1 MDKDMNMGMGLGMDI
16 DMNMTTTTEAPGGPI
31 YPHSATLFAA
41 ISACVFVVI
50 GVLGNLITL
59 LALLK
64 SPTIREHATTA
75 FVISLSISDL
85 LFCSFSLPLTAV
97 RYFQESWTFGTTL
110 CSIFP
115 VIFYG
120 NVAVSLL
127 SMVGITLNRYIL
139 IACHSRYSQ
148 IYKPKFITL
157 QLLFVWVVSFLLLL
171 PPILGIWGQM
181 GLDEATFSCTILKKD
196 GRSIKKTLFVIGFL
210 LPCLVIIV
218 SYTCIYITVLHQK
231 KKIRNHDNFQIG
243 ANASAAG
250 KGSTGAGGTYMTT
263 TCTRKAREDNRLT
276 VMMVTI
282 FLCFLVC
289 FLPLMLANVVGS
301 ESNTKYPWVHIIASV
316 MAWASSVINPI
327 IYAASNRNY
336 RWERVQLIP
345 NPLFFR
351 VAYYKIFAMLKFWGE
366 PLSPMPSRNY
376 HQSKN
381 SKELSGVIRST
392 PLFHAVQKN
401 SINQMCQTYSV

>member
-1 MDKDMNMGMGLGMDI
+1 MDDGMDVP
-16 DMNMTTTTEAPGGPI
+16 TQSI

-41 ISACVFVVI
+41 ISACVFVTI

-97 RYFQESWTFGTTL
+97 RFFQESWTFGTTL
-110 CSIFP
+110 CKIFP

-148 IYKPKFITL
+148 IYRPKFITL
-157 QLLFVWVVSFLLLL
+157 QLLFVWAVSFLLLL
-171 PPILGIWGQM
+171 PPILGIWGEM
-181 GLDEATFSCTILKKD
+181 GLDKATFSCTILKKD
-196 GRSIKKTLFVIGFL
+196 GKSIKKTLFLIGFL
-210 LPCLVIIV
+210 LPCLVIII
-218 SYTCIYITVLHQK
+218 SYSCIYITVLHQK
-231 KKIRNHDNFQIG
+231 KKIRGHDNFQIG
-243 ANASAAG
+243 AAG
-250 KGSTGAGGTYMTT
+250 GGKTGSTSASGSYVTT
-263 TCTRKAREDNRLT
+263 TSTRKAREDNRLT

-289 FLPLMLANVVGS
+289 FLPLMLANVVDD
-301 ESNTKYPWVHIIASV
+301 ERKTNYPWLHIIASV

-336 RWERVQLIP
+336 R
-345 NPLFFR
+345 
-351 VAYYKIFAMLKFWGE
+351 VAYYKIFALLKFWGE

>member
-1 MDKDMNMGMGLGMDI
+1 MDTDINMGMG
-16 DMNMTTTTEAPGGPI
+16 MNTATGAPPTTI

-41 ISACVFVVI
+41 ISACVFVTI

-110 CSIFP
+110 CKIFP

-157 QLLFVWVVSFLLLL
+157 QLVFVWAVSFLLLL
-171 PPILGIWGQM
+171 PPILGIWGEM
-181 GLDEATFSCTILKKD
+181 GLDEATFSCTILKKE

-243 ANASAAG
+243 ASGAG
-250 KGSTGAGGTYMTT
+250 KGSSAGGSYMTT

-289 FLPLMLANVVGS
+289 FLPLMLANVVDD
-301 ESNTKYPWVHIIASV
+301 ERNTRVPWLHIIASV

-336 RWERVQLIP
+336 R
-345 NPLFFR
+345 
-351 VAYYKIFAMLKFWGE
+351 VAYYKIFALLKFWGE

>member
-1 MDKDMNMGMGLGMDI
+1 MDTDISMGMG
-16 DMNMTTTTEAPGGPI
+16 MNTVTGAPPTTI

-41 ISACVFVVI
+41 ISACVFVTI

-110 CSIFP
+110 CKIFP

-157 QLLFVWVVSFLLLL
+157 QLLFVWAVSFLLLL
-171 PPILGIWGQM
+171 PPILGIWGEM
-181 GLDEATFSCTILKKD
+181 GLDEATFSCTILKKE

-243 ANASAAG
+243 ASAAG
-250 KGSTGAGGTYMTT
+250 KGSSAGGSYMTT

-289 FLPLMLANVVGS
+289 FLPLMLANVVDD
-301 ESNTKYPWVHIIASV
+301 ERNTRVPWLHIIASV

-336 RWERVQLIP
+336 R
-345 NPLFFR
+345 
-351 VAYYKIFAMLKFWGE
+351 VAYYKIFALLKFWGE

>member
-1 MDKDMNMGMGLGMDI
+1 MDMDMTMNMDTMDMQM
-16 DMNMTTTTEAPGGPI
+16 DAPAVTQSI

-41 ISACVFVVI
+41 ISACVFVTI

-97 RYFQESWTFGTTL
+97 RFFQESWTFGTTL
-110 CSIFP
+110 CKIFP

-157 QLLFVWVVSFLLLL
+157 QLLFVWAVSFLLLL
-171 PPILGIWGQM
+171 PPILGIWGEM
-181 GLDEATFSCTILKKD
+181 GLDEATFSCTILKKE
-196 GRSIKKTLFVIGFL
+196 GRSIKKTLFLIGFL

-218 SYTCIYITVLHQK
+218 SYSCIYITVLHQK
-231 KKIRNHDNFQIG
+231 KKIRSHDNFQIG
-243 ANASAAG
+243 ANAAG
-250 KGSTGAGGTYMTT
+250 KGSSAGGSYVTT
-263 TCTRKAREDNRLT
+263 TSTRKAREDNRLT

-282 FLCFLVC
+282 FLCFLIC
-289 FLPLMLANVVGS
+289 FLPLMLANVVDDERKTS
-301 ESNTKYPWVHIIASV
+301 YPWLHIIASV

-336 RWERVQLIP
+336 RA
-345 NPLFFR
+345 
-351 VAYYKIFAMLKFWGE
+351 AYFKIFALLKFWGE
-366 PLSPMPSRNY
+366 PLSTTTSRNY

>member
-1 MDKDMNMGMGLGMDI
+1 MEQDMGMGLGMATGIVSDA
-16 DMNMTTTTEAPGGPI
+16 DMLMDEPAATQSI

-41 ISACVFVVI
+41 ISACVFVTI

-97 RYFQESWTFGTTL
+97 RFFQESWTFGTTL
-110 CSIFP
+110 CKIFP

-157 QLLFVWVVSFLLLL
+157 QLLFVWAVSFLLLL
-171 PPILGIWGQM
+171 PPILGIWGEM
-181 GLDEATFSCTILKKD
+181 GLDEATFSCTILKKE

-218 SYTCIYITVLHQK
+218 SYSCIYITVLHQK
-231 KKIRNHDNFQIG
+231 KKIRNHDNFQI
-243 ANASAAG
+243 AASAAA
-250 KGSTGAGGTYMTT
+250 KGSSSSAGGSYMTT

-289 FLPLMLANVVGS
+289 FLPLMLANVVDDERKTS
-301 ESNTKYPWVHIIASV
+301 YPWLHIIASV

-336 RWERVQLIP
+336 R
-345 NPLFFR
+345 
-351 VAYYKIFAMLKFWGE
+351 VAYYKIFALLKFWGE

-401 SINQMCQTYSV
+401 SINQKCQTYSV

>member
-1 MDKDMNMGMGLGMDI
+1 MDKHINMGMGFAMDM
-16 DMNMTTTTEAPGGPI
+16 DMNITTTTEAPGGPI

-41 ISACVFVVI
+41 ISACVFVII

-97 RYFQESWTFGTTL
+97 RYFKESWTFGDTL
-110 CSIFP
+110 CTIFP

-171 PPILGIWGQM
+171 PPLLGIWGQM

-243 ANASAAG
+243 ANASGAGG
-250 KGSTGAGGTYMTT
+250 KGSSSGAGGTYMTT

-336 RWERVQLIP
+336 R
-345 NPLFFR
+345 

>member
-1 MDKDMNMGMGLGMDI
+1 MDTDMHLGMGINPVTG
-16 DMNMTTTTEAPGGPI
+16 APPATI

-41 ISACVFVVI
+41 ISACVFVTI

-97 RYFQESWTFGTTL
+97 RFFQESWTFGTTL
-110 CSIFP
+110 CKIFP

-157 QLLFVWVVSFLLLL
+157 QLLFVWAVSFLLLL
-171 PPILGIWGQM
+171 PPILGIWGEM
-181 GLDEATFSCTILKKD
+181 GLDEATFSCTILKKE

-218 SYTCIYITVLHQK
+218 SYSCIYITVLHQK
-231 KKIRNHDNFQIG
+231 KKIRNHENFQIG
-243 ANASAAG
+243 ATAAG
-250 KGSTGAGGTYMTT
+250 KGSSASGGSYMTT

-289 FLPLMLANVVGS
+289 FLPLMLANVVDD
-301 ESNTKYPWVHIIASV
+301 ERNTRVPWLHIIASV

-336 RWERVQLIP
+336 R
-345 NPLFFR
+345 
-351 VAYYKIFAMLKFWGE
+351 VAYYKIFALLKFWGE

-381 SKELSGVIRST
+381 SKELSGIVRST

>member
-1 MDKDMNMGMGLGMDI
+1 MDVP
-16 DMNMTTTTEAPGGPI
+16 TQSI

-41 ISACVFVVI
+41 ICACVFVTI
-50 GVLGNLITL
+50 GVFGNLITL

-97 RYFQESWTFGTTL
+97 RFFQESWTFGSTL
-110 CSIFP
+110 CKIFP

-148 IYKPKFITL
+148 IYRPKYTTL
-157 QLLFVWVVSFLLLL
+157 QLLFVWAVSFLLLL
-171 PPILGIWGQM
+171 PPILGIWGEM

-196 GRSIKKTLFVIGFL
+196 GKSIKKTLFLIGFL
-210 LPCLVIIV
+210 LPCLVIII
-218 SYTCIYITVLHQK
+218 SYSCIYITVLHQK
-231 KKIRNHDNFQIG
+231 KKIRSHDNFQIG
-243 ANASAAG
+243 AAGGAKNASAS
-250 KGSTGAGGTYMTT
+250 GSYVTT
-263 TCTRKAREDNRLT
+263 TSTRKAREDNRLT

-282 FLCFLVC
+282 FLCFLIC
-289 FLPLMLANVVGS
+289 FLPLMLANVADD
-301 ESNTKYPWVHIIASV
+301 ERKTNYPWLHIIASV

-336 RWERVQLIP
+336 R
-345 NPLFFR
+345 
-351 VAYYKIFAMLKFWGE
+351 VAYFKIFALLKFWGE

>member
-1 MDKDMNMGMGLGMDI
+1 MDLDMDMNMDRTGTLEMLSD
-16 DMNMTTTTEAPGGPI
+16 ALPVRQSI

-41 ISACVFVVI
+41 ISACVFVTV

-97 RYFQESWTFGTTL
+97 RFFQESWTFGSTL
-110 CSIFP
+110 CKIFP

-157 QLLFVWVVSFLLLL
+157 QLLFVWAVSFLLLL
-171 PPILGIWGQM
+171 PPILGIWGEM
-181 GLDEATFSCTILKKD
+181 GLDEATFSCTILKKE
-196 GRSIKKTLFVIGFL
+196 GRSIKKTLFLIGFL

-218 SYTCIYITVLHQK
+218 SYSCIYITVLHQR
-231 KKIRNHDNFQIG
+231 KKIRSHNNFQIG
-243 ANASAAG
+243 ASGTGGGKADGGGGSSSAG
-250 KGSTGAGGTYMTT
+250 GAGGSSYVTT
-263 TCTRKAREDNRLT
+263 TCPRKAREDNRLT

-289 FLPLMLANVVGS
+289 FLPLMLANVVDD
-301 ESNTKYPWVHIIASV
+301 ERNTSYPWLHIIASV

-336 RWERVQLIP
+336 RA
-345 NPLFFR
+345 
-351 VAYYKIFAMLKFWGE
+351 AYYKIFALLKFWGE
-366 PLSPMPSRNY
+366 PLSPMASRNY

-381 SKELSGVIRST
+381 SKEPSGMVRST

>member
-1 MDKDMNMGMGLGMDI
+1 MDI
-16 DMNMTTTTEAPGGPI
+16 NMDMDVDGPASQSI
-31 YPHSATLFAA
+31 YPHSATMFAA
-41 ISACVFVVI
+41 ISACVFTTI

-85 LFCSFSLPLTAV
+85 LFCSFSMPLTAV
-97 RYFQESWTFGTTL
+97 RFFKESWTFGSTL
-110 CSIFP
+110 CKIFP

-148 IYKPKFITL
+148 IYKPRLITL
-157 QLLFVWVVSFLLLL
+157 QLVFVWAVSFLLLL
-171 PPILGIWGQM
+171 PPILGIWGEM
-181 GLDEATFSCTILKKD
+181 GLDEATFSCTILKKE
-196 GRSIKKTLFVIGFL
+196 GKSIKKTLFLIGFL

-218 SYTCIYITVLHQK
+218 SYSCIYITVLHQK
-231 KKIRNHDNFQIG
+231 RKIRSHDNFQIG
-243 ANASAAG
+243 ANAAG
-250 KGSTGAGGTYMTT
+250 KVTSGGSYVTT
-263 TCTRKAREDNRLT
+263 TCTRKVREDNRLT

-282 FLCFLVC
+282 FLCFLIC
-289 FLPLMLANVVGS
+289 FLPLMLANVVDDERKTS
-301 ESNTKYPWVHIIASV
+301 YPWLHIIASV

-336 RWERVQLIP
+336 R
-345 NPLFFR
+345 
-351 VAYYKIFAMLKFWGE
+351 VAYYKIFALLKFWGE

-401 SINQMCQTYSV
+401 STNQMCQTYSV